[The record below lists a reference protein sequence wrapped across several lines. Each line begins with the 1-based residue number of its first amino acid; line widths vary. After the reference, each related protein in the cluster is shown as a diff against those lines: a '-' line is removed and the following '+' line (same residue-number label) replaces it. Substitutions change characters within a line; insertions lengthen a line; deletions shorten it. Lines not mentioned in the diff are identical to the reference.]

1 MKKLNESSVLNTKD
15 ETLANTAR
23 LLRQCSYDP
32 APDRILVNYGQGG
45 QDELYLE
52 VKFRMLWFLT
62 WCKENGFNGFIDESE
77 YEVIPSMGMVI
88 AKAKVYVDGN
98 LIGAAAAS
106 AVTNGDYAHNEKLI
120 QTAATSAKGRA
131 LADAGFGTISSG
143 LPSESGEIV
152 PVDAGIKII
161 RDPVN
166 PLVYKKIAVPAEK
179 APEEE
184 AVEEP
189 KKRARRKKAEIEAE
203 KTVSEPAEEQP
214 AEEQTTEEPAE
225 PEEAEPV
232 AEAPVQ
238 ENPVTP
244 AEPAAETAPEHQ
256 MTLEEAREFVIP
268 IGTKYKGRK
277 VWELLAEDLKTA
289 QWIASD
295 EFDKHGRWSALK
307 TAVSIALAEANKYT

>member
-1 MKKLNESSVLNTKD
+1 MKKLNESSVMNTKE

-120 QTAATSAKGRA
+120 QTAATSAKVK
-131 LADAGFGTISSG
+131 LSLLTQESKSSATRSI
-143 LPSESGEIV
+143 LLST
-152 PVDAGIKII
+152 
-161 RDPVN
+161 RR
-166 PLVYKKIAVPAEK
+166 LLFRQKKPR
-179 APEEE
+179 
-184 AVEEP
+184 
-189 KKRARRKKAEIEAE
+189 KKRLLKSRRSAPDGKRPRLRLKKPYRSLRKNSLPKSRPPKNRQSLRKQNPWQKLLSR
-203 KTVSEPAEEQP
+203 KTLSP
-214 AEEQTTEEPAE
+214 
-225 PEEAEPV
+225 
-232 AEAPVQ
+232 
-238 ENPVTP
+238 
-244 AEPAAETAPEHQ
+244 
-256 MTLEEAREFVIP
+256 
-268 IGTKYKGRK
+268 
-277 VWELLAEDLKTA
+277 LLSLQQKPL
-289 QWIASD
+289 
-295 EFDKHGRWSALK
+295 R
-307 TAVSIALAEANKYT
+307 SIR